1 MFNVVIKNL
10 IKIKMK
16 NITSG
21 VDFNNVFCAHFS
33 RVFSSERLYSSYVL
47 LRKRKRRVKNVGEID
62 PICDAI
68 KLHFS
73 YGFISNEII
82 ITIVAVWN
90 SKAVIVWLLYR
101 VNVPLN
107 LMIKVKWF
115 EGQRFSF
122 AKNKELIRWIALYRS
137 LLWYLTTTI
146 AVSPNAFS
154 ENSGGFPFWF
164 EPCRQ
169 FHQCKMHVFFLRTS
183 FRQLFLVTCP

>member
-82 ITIVAVWN
+82 ITIVAVWKSLLNTFLN
-90 SKAVIVWLLYR
+90 SIRTFKKLVNYLNKGKKKNQSTVWSRFFFNSHFIVWLYL
-101 VNVPLN
+101 LN
-107 LMIKVKWF
+107 PIA
-115 EGQRFSF
+115 RPSSF
-122 AKNKELIRWIALYRS
+122 GFFIELTYHWI
-137 LLWYLTTTI
+137 
-146 AVSPNAFS
+146 
-154 ENSGGFPFWF
+154 
-164 EPCRQ
+164 
-169 FHQCKMHVFFLRTS
+169 
-183 FRQLFLVTCP
+183 